1 MAKYVE
7 LYMDQG
13 ATFNYVVE
21 LRDGAS
27 GAKLNLDSYSARSQV
42 RRNPITSNITG
53 NLVCTIV
60 DSANGRIQLS
70 MDAANT
76 SKISNGTYIFDLEL
90 TYGSTISK
98 PIRGLITVT
107 GSVTK

>member
-1 MAKYVE
+1 MSKYVE

-21 LRDGAS
+21 LRDNTS
-27 GAKLNLDSYSARSQV
+27 GATLNLESYSARSQIK
-42 RRNPITSNITG
+42 RNHVTSNIAG

-76 SKISNGTYIFDLEL
+76 AKISNGTYIFDMEL